1 MKTDRLRLIARVHKR
16 LLKKAGKTPK
26 DTQVN
31 VPIIPSIPV
40 TDDDIREEVAEMTR
54 YNADAF
60 LNNTEEL

>member
-1 MKTDRLRLIARVHKR
+1 MKTDRLKLIARAHKR
-16 LLKKAGKTPK
+16 LLKKAGKTLK

-60 LNNTEEL
+60 LNTEEL